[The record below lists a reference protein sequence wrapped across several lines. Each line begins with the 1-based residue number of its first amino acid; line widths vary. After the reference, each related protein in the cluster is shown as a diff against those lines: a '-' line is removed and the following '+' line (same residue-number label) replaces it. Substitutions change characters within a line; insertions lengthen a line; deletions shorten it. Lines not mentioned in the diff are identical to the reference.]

1 MSETVFNPKRLINL
15 LIVLSI
21 VIFIVIYLTPI
32 YWLVMTSFKPSDEMF
47 SWPPKLVPSTL
58 VTKHYADV
66 FQNRSLFWY
75 VKNSLIISISS
86 VFLAMVI
93 GCLAAYSFAKF
104 SWSEKIRKNILL
116 WIISLRIMPP
126 IAISVPIYLIF
137 VRFHLV
143 DVYHGVILAYIFLN
157 LPFITWLMYV
167 FFRGVPSE
175 IEEAAMIDGCS
186 KIKLLLKITLPLT
199 KPALVTV
206 LLLTFITAWNEFL
219 FAVKLTMFNTRT
231 IPVLMSGFV
240 IDRGLLWGQICAA
253 ATISLIP
260 VIIIAFFVQR
270 YIVAGLTFGA
280 MR

>member
-58 VTKHYADV
+58 VAKHYADV

-104 SWSEKIRKNILL
+104 SWLEKIRKNILL

-240 IDRGLLWGQICAA
+240 IDRGLLWGQICAV

-270 YIVAGLTFGA
+270 YIVTGLTFGA